1 MDLLNLQLFAD
12 GQAAVSGSNGADAA
26 PTISGQESPGEA
38 SAAPAQDA
46 AVDFDGMLKSN
57 PQFKAEYDQ
66 RVKKALD
73 GRFKEFNSLRE
84 RQEKS
89 QPMFEMLA
97 EKYGVKSGDDG
108 TYDQDAIM
116 KAIMDD
122 DTFYEQEAMEKGLT
136 VAQLKEIR
144 SMERE
149 NAELKRQM
157 QEQMQEQEDRA
168 FFGELVQQGEALK
181 AIYPGFDIQAEM
193 ANPQFARL
201 VMNGVPVKGAFEA
214 LHMDEIMGGAM
225 QFAAQKVTEKVS
237 NAYAANK
244 ARPREIGSSAGLP
257 SQSEFDPT
265 RLTRE
270 QRKELR
276 ERIYRGEKISM

>member
-1 MDLLNLQLFAD
+1 MDLMNLQLFAD
-12 GQAAVSGSNGADAA
+12 GQAPASGSNGMDAA
-26 PTISGQESPGEA
+26 SANGQVSPGEA

-46 AVDFDGMLKSN
+46 AVDFDGMLKGN
-57 PQFKAEYDQ
+57 PQFKAEYDA

-89 QPMFEMLA
+89 KPMYEMLA
-97 EKYGVKSGDDG
+97 EKYGVKAGEDG
-108 TYDQDAIM
+108 SYDQDAIM

-149 NAELKRQM
+149 NADLKRQM

-181 AIYPGFDIQAEM
+181 QFYPGFDIQAEM

-214 LHMDEIMGGAM
+214 VHMEEIMGGAM
-225 QFAAQKVTEKVS
+225 QYAAQKVTAKVS
-237 NAYAANK
+237 NAYAANQ
-244 ARPREIGSSAGLP
+244 ARPRENGASAGLP

-265 RLTRE
+265 KLTRE

-276 ERIYRGEKISM
+276 ERAYRGEKISF

>member
-1 MDLLNLQLFAD
+1 MLSINLQLFAD
-12 GQAAVSGSNGADAA
+12 GQTAVPGSNGMDAA
-26 PTISGQESPGEA
+26 STGLGTSGEA
-38 SAAPAQDA
+38 SVAPAQDA

-57 PQFKAEYDQ
+57 PQFKAEYDA

-73 GRFKEFNSLRE
+73 GRFKEFHSL
-84 RQEKS
+84 QEQQSKA

-108 TYDQDAIM
+108 SYDQDEIM

-144 SMERE
+144 AMERE
-149 NAELKRQM
+149 NANLKRQV
-157 QEQMQEQEDRA
+157 QETMQEQENRA
-168 FFGELVQQGEALK
+168 FFSDLVQQGEALK
-181 AIYPGFDIQAEM
+181 AVYPGFDIQAEM

-201 VMNGVPVKGAFEA
+201 IMNGVPVKGAFEA
-214 LHMDEIMGGAM
+214 VHMDEILGGAM
-225 QFAAQKVTEKVS
+225 QYAAQKVTEKVS
-237 NAYAANK
+237 NAYAANQS
-244 ARPREIGSSAGLP
+244 RPREVGATGSLP
-257 SQSEFDPT
+257 SQSQFDPT
-265 RLTRE
+265 KLTRE